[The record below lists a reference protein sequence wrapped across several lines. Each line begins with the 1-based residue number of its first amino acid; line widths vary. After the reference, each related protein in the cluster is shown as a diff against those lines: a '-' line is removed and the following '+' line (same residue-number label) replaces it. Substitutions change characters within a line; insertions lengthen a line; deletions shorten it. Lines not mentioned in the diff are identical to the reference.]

1 MIRISYDMWLVC
13 IIYKEHGIYAL
24 MNYHWCF
31 FYAQNYNFQRR
42 CDTND

>member
-13 IIYKEHGIYAL
+13 IIYKEWHICTDEL
-24 MNYHWCF
+24 SSVLF

-42 CDTND
+42 